1 MPQNAK
7 SDENLERGGRRCY
20 CVSIHLCLSVC
31 VCGCVCACI
40 FIVHAGPEAAVLDWY
55 GPEADP
61 EYWQVVKGTPGSVW
75 GRSGGK

>member
-20 CVSIHLCLSVC
+20 CVSIHLCLCAC
-31 VCGCVCACI
+31 VWMRFVHVSACI
-40 FIVHAGPEAAVLDWY
+40 FIVHAGPEAAVLDCY

-61 EYWQVVKGTPGSVW
+61 GYWQRG
-75 GRSGGK
+75 